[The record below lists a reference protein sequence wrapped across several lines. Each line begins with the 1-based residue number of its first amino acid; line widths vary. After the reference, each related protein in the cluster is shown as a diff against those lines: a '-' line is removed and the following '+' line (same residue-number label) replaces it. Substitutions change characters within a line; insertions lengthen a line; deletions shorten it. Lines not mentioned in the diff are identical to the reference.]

1 MEKLMEEIPHT
12 FVWSWLA
19 VFAVVII
26 LLVKFGPKVWKWL
39 KVIHEEMKKKETI
52 DEKIKKHES
61 EIQNINKKL
70 DRDYQTLNEMKRLN
84 KEQAK
89 RIDDSMEEREIIM
102 KSLLGIIKGL
112 QELGTNGPTKE
123 AQHEIENYMLKKSHE
138 VERTE

>member
-61 EIQNINKKL
+61 EIQNINEKL
-70 DRDYQTLNEMKRLN
+70 DRDYKTLNEMKRLN
-84 KEQAK
+84 KEQTK